1 MKTILS
7 FIAVSTLLAT
17 TQLALAKNIDL
28 FEQPKADSKVVGK
41 IDSEAGIIPIF
52 TPKDSTW
59 VKVADPRNGNVG
71 WIKSTELN
79 GNGTSFT
86 FTQSV
91 FNNGTST
98 SSHPQSYIIQFG
110 GPQKLTPEQ
119 AQAMYKQ
126 MQTRQE
132 ALQRDMQ
139 AMINSMFKTPNFTA
153 PVFVP
158 VIMVPQPAAP
168 AANTTPAPAN
178 NKK

>member
-1 MKTILS
+1 MKTIFS
-7 FIAVSTLLAT
+7 FVAVLTLLAI
-17 TQLALAKNIDL
+17 TQLTYAKNIDL
-28 FEQPKADSKVVGK
+28 YDQPKADGKVVGK
-41 IDSEAGIIPIF
+41 IGSEAGIIPIF

-71 WIKSTELN
+71 WIKSTDLN
-79 GNGTSFT
+79 SNGTSFT

-91 FNNGTST
+91 FNNGTSA
-98 SSHPQSYIIQFG
+98 HPQSYVIQFG
-110 GPQKLTPEQ
+110 GPQKISPEQ

-139 AMINSMFKTPNFTA
+139 SMINGMYKSPNVPTPI
-153 PVFVP
+153 FVP
-158 VIMVPQPAAP
+158 VIMVPQSAVPAI
-168 AANTTPAPAN
+168 NQTQTLTPT